1 MTAVEFLLSHMWTT
15 DWVNYTREEKLKVIE
30 EAKQLEKQQIID
42 TVLSCASFIGYEEA
56 EHYYNETFKK

>member
-42 TVLSCASFIGYEEA
+42 TVISCASFIGYEEA
-56 EHYYNETFKK
+56 EQYYNQTFKK

>member
-15 DWVNYTREEKLKVIE
+15 DWVNYTREEKIKVIE

-42 TVLSCASFIGYEEA
+42 TVISCASFIGYEEA
-56 EHYYNETFKK
+56 EQYYNQTFKK